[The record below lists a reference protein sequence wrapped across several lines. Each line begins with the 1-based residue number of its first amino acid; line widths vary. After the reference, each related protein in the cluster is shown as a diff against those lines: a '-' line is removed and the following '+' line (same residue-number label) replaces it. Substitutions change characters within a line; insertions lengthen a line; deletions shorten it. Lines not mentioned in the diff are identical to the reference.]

1 MNIIHTYSRS
11 FGHRPGRKV
20 KQIARQGGR
29 KVKQIARQGGRKVEA
44 ERLTRW
50 KEGGSRET
58 DKVEGRWKPR
68 D

>member
-1 MNIIHTYSRS
+1 MKQIARH
-11 FGHRPGRKV
+11 GGRNV
-20 KQIARQGGR
+20 KQIARHGGW
-29 KVKQIARQGGRKVEA
+29 KVEA

-58 DKVEGRWKPR
+58 DNVEGMWKPR